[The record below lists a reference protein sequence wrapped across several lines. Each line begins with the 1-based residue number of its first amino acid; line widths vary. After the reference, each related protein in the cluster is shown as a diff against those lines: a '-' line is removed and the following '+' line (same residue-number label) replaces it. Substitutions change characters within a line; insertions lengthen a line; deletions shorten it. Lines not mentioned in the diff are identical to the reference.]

1 MQSKLQKDLKNWLST
16 KNHWPKL
23 TISIANKWLKEKDG
37 LQDRGITR
45 DLKWGIPVKKG
56 KNEWPGL
63 ENKVFYVWF
72 DAPIEYIGA
81 TAEWAEKN
89 DHLNNNEWLKW
100 WRLDKGADKVQY
112 FQFMAKDNI
121 PFHTLSFPS
130 TIFGS
135 KEPWKLADY
144 IKGFNWL
151 TYEGGKFSTS
161 QKRGVFMDQALSVKE
176 SDYWRWWLL
185 SNAPEGSDSDFTW
198 EGFQSTINK
207 DLSDVLGN
215 FVSRLTKF
223 AFNKFENIV
232 PEGYNYSELEIE
244 TIKKIDT
251 TMVSFEKNLEK
262 IELRKSSS
270 DLRSIWVL
278 GNEYLQKAE
287 PWKHFKNDENKTSMI
302 VRFGFNILALYS
314 HISEPFI
321 PSTSEKILECLNLR
335 KDLYWPNKDRP
346 WHEVIKKG
354 HQFKVPENLFKKI
367 TNEEIES
374 YKLRF
379 SGVSNESVN

>member
-1 MQSKLQKDLKNWLST
+1 
-16 KNHWPKL
+16 
-23 TISIANKWLKEKDG
+23 
-37 LQDRGITR
+37 
-45 DLKWGIPVKKG
+45 
-56 KNEWPGL
+56 
-63 ENKVFYVWF
+63 
-72 DAPIEYIGA
+72 
-81 TAEWAEKN
+81 
-89 DHLNNNEWLKW
+89 
-100 WRLDKGADKVQY
+100 
-112 FQFMAKDNI
+112 MAKDNI

-232 PEGYNYSELEIE
+232 PEGYNYSELEIW
-244 TIKKIDT
+244 
-251 TMVSFEKNLEK
+251 MCFF
-262 IELRKSSS
+262 
-270 DLRSIWVL
+270 
-278 GNEYLQKAE
+278 Q
-287 PWKHFKNDENKTSMI
+287 ND
-302 VRFGFNILALYS
+302 
-314 HISEPFI
+314 
-321 PSTSEKILECLNLR
+321 
-335 KDLYWPNKDRP
+335 
-346 WHEVIKKG
+346 
-354 HQFKVPENLFKKI
+354 
-367 TNEEIES
+367 
-374 YKLRF
+374 
-379 SGVSNESVN
+379 